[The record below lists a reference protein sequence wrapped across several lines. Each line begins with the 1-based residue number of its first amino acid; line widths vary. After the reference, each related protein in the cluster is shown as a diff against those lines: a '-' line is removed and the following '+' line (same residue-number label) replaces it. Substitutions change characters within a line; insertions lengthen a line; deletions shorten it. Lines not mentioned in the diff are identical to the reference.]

1 MNLILYL
8 YVCVYVYTH
17 IYVLSIC
24 KLTRGKKK
32 KRIMKILWMREL
44 FNVQASYAYRI
55 YSEYYMAIFTI

>member
-1 MNLILYL
+1 M
-8 YVCVYVYTH
+8 CTH